1 MRRVVVVGSGAS
13 GVHFA
18 QTALERGAHVTLVD
32 VGRTAPAPVLPE
44 ASFARFKREHADPAG
59 YFLGA
64 RFEGVLFPGAKGEYY
79 GFPPHKSYIF
89 APLDRFR
96 SQARGFDPLTSF
108 ARGGLAESWT
118 GGAFPFHESEL
129 RDFPLEPRELQAS
142 YGTVAGRIGVS
153 GTDDD
158 LSRFTPVHDH
168 LAPSLPLDAHSRVLL
183 ERYAR
188 ERSRLNA
195 DLGVWMGRTRAAV
208 RADERD
214 GRHGCTNLGRCL
226 WSCPREA
233 LYTPSLTLRAL
244 LRHERF
250 TYLSGR
256 FATRVEIDAA
266 NRVRKLH
273 VVELATGRSE
283 AIDASDIVLA
293 AGTLASSKLFLDSL
307 RAHGGSAP
315 VLEGLMDNRQV
326 LVPFINLAMLR
337 RRYEPDSY
345 QYHQLALGLEREDP
359 RHYVHGLVT
368 TLKTALVHPIVQSV
382 PLDLKSAL
390 WIFRNAHAALGILNV
405 NFHDDRR
412 PECQLALEADREG
425 TRLLARYEPSRE
437 EPERMRTALRS
448 VRKALSRLGCI
459 VPPGMAHVRPMGA
472 SVHYAGTLP
481 MSAEARPLT
490 TSPGGESHDVRGLY
504 FADGSTFP
512 FLPAKNLTFTLM
524 ANAERIARRWCD
536 AQA

>member
-1 MRRVVVVGSGAS
+1 MRRVVIVGSGAS

-59 YFLGA
+59 YFLGE

-89 APLDRFR
+89 ASVAGFR
-96 SQARGFDPLTSF
+96 VQARGFDPLSSF
-108 ARGGLAESWT
+108 ARGGLAEAWT
-118 GGAFPFHESEL
+118 GGAFPFHEREL
-129 RDFPLEPRELQAS
+129 RDFPFDPRELHSS
-142 YGTVAGRIGVS
+142 YGTIAGRIGVS
-153 GTDDD
+153 GADDD
-158 LSRFTPVHDH
+158 LSRFTPVHEH
-168 LAPSLPLDAHSRVLL
+168 LASALPLDAHSRVLL
-183 ERYAR
+183 ERYER
-188 ERSRLNA
+188 ERARLNT

-208 RADERD
+208 RADERED
-214 GRHGCTNLGRCL
+214 RHGCTNLGRCL

-233 LYTPSLTLRAL
+233 LYTPSITLRAL
-244 LRHERF
+244 LRRERF

-266 NRVRKLH
+266 NRARKLH
-273 VVELATGRSE
+273 VVELATGRAE
-283 AIDASDIVLA
+283 TLEASDIVLA

-307 RAHGGSAP
+307 RAHGGVAP

-345 QYHQLALGLEREDP
+345 QYHQLALGLERDDP

-405 NFHDDRR
+405 NFHDERR
-412 PECQLALEADREG
+412 AECQLALEEDRHG
-425 TRLLARYEPSRE
+425 TRLLVRYEPSRG
-437 EPERMRTALRS
+437 EPERMRSALRS
-448 VRKALSRLGCI
+448 VRQALRRLGCI

-481 MSAEARPLT
+481 MSAEGRPLT
-490 TSPGGESHDVRGLY
+490 TSPDGESHDVRGLY